1 MPDRILII
9 GEIESDVSTYAD
21 ALAQDYTLSL
31 AANVLDA
38 GKRLQKEV
46 FALIIFD
53 LRDER
58 TEISEIVTT
67 LQQLSPPTPIIV
79 TAEVQEPRRIVDAIK
94 AGAAD
99 FVTKPFAAE
108 KLRLSIRRVIE
119 NRTLKNEIDYLR
131 REQDVVYNADHIISV
146 SPPCK
151 KPCPASSGWPRP
163 NPPC

>member
-31 AANVLDA
+31 AASVLDA

-58 TEISEIVTT
+58 TESPKSSRPCSS
-67 LQQLSPPTPIIV
+67 SPPTRSSSPPKI
-79 TAEVQEPRRIVDAIK
+79 QEPRRIVDAAK
-94 AGAAD
+94 RGA
-99 FVTKPFAAE
+99 VCHKPFAAE
-108 KLRLSIRRVIE
+108 KLR
-119 NRTLKNEIDYLR
+119 
-131 REQDVVYNADHIISV
+131 
-146 SPPCK
+146 
-151 KPCPASSGWPRP
+151 PRSAG
-163 NPPC
+163 

>member
-108 KLRLSIRRVIE
+108 KLRLRS
-119 NRTLKNEIDYLR
+119 
-131 REQDVVYNADHIISV
+131 A
-146 SPPCK
+146 
-151 KPCPASSGWPRP
+151 G
-163 NPPC
+163 